1 MRNGS
6 GTYTLPVNSWNPAT
20 NAVSAT
26 ASDWQSL
33 IDDVE
38 TALTASLAADGQT
51 PMTGN
56 LAMGNNKLTG
66 LAAGTAAGNSLRWE
80 QLFSQG
86 TEVDIASATT
96 TDIGGQNSN
105 FLQITGTTTIT
116 GFGTNYNGPRFLR
129 FAGVLT
135 LTHGSALVLP
145 GAASITTAAGDM
157 AIAIPKA
164 TTGTPDGWVVLY
176 QRASALPALSGANTD
191 ITSLASPAIAAATAT
206 TQATTDI
213 STKVAT
219 TAYAQAV
226 SAKIQ
231 PITASVAS
239 SALTITLNPT
249 VLDFRSNPLTSGTV
263 VSRSVA
269 AAISVVV
276 SSGSTLGTVNAVP
289 SRLAVLAIDN
299 AGTVELAVVNLAGG
313 NNLDESTLISTTAEG
328 GAGAADSANVIYST
342 TARTNVAFRVVGY
355 VESTQATA
363 GTWATAPSTIQG
375 AGGQAIAYASLGY
388 GQTWQSVTRNNGTTY
403 YNTTGRPIVLT
414 VTAVSVTAANNF
426 PIITVG
432 GVAAGYGSAV
442 AATNNSTATA
452 IIPPGAAYSW
462 TIAGGST
469 SNIAVELR

>member
-1 MRNGS
+1 MSRNGS

-96 TDIGGQNSN
+96 TGIGGQNSN

-145 GAASITTAAGDM
+145 GGASITTAAGDM

-164 TTGTPDGWVVLY
+164 TAGTPDGWVVLY
-176 QRASALPALSGANTD
+176 QRASGLPLLTTGLVPTGAVT
-191 ITSLASPAIAAATAT
+191 
-206 TQATTDI
+206 
-213 STKVAT
+213 
-219 TAYAQAV
+219 
-226 SAKIQ
+226 
-231 PITASVAS
+231 
-239 SALTITLNPT
+239 
-249 VLDFRSNPLTSGTV
+249 TSG
-263 VSRSVA
+263 
-269 AAISVVV
+269 
-276 SSGSTLGTVNAVP
+276 L
-289 SRLAVLAIDN
+289 
-299 AGTVELAVVNLAGG
+299 
-313 NNLDESTLISTTAEG
+313 
-328 GAGAADSANVIYST
+328 
-342 TARTNVAFRVVGY
+342 
-355 VESTQATA
+355 TQATA
-363 GTWATAPSTIQG
+363 RMLGRTTAGTG
-375 AGGQAIAYASLGY
+375 AIEEL
-388 GQTWQSVTRNNGTTY
+388 
-403 YNTTGRPIVLT
+403 
-414 VTAVSVTAANNF
+414 TAAN
-426 PIITVG
+426 
-432 GVAAGYGSAV
+432 VAAFT
-442 AATNNSTATA
+442 AAASDTAQ
-452 IIPPGAAYSW
+452 G
-462 TIAGGST
+462 
-469 SNIAVELR
+469 AVELATTAETETGTDTARAVTPAGLNGAIGFSNLFTSTAQTITTAGQLVIPHGLTKKPVLVAAYMTCVTGELGYTSGDEIAVNVAGDVGTGSWGMSVLLDATNLTVRFGASGMIATHKTTGVGTLITNGNWTITFRAWA

>member
-1 MRNGS
+1 MSRNGS

-129 FAGVLT
+129 FAGALT

-145 GAASITTAAGDM
+145 SGASITTAAGDM

-191 ITSLASPAIAAATAT
+191 ITSLDAPALGAATAT
-206 TQATTDI
+206 TQSAGDNT
-213 STKVAT
+213 TKVAT
-219 TAYAQAV
+219 TAFVTAATPAASATV
-226 SAKIQ
+226 SG
-231 PITASVAS
+231 
-239 SALTITLNPT
+239 L
-249 VLDFRSNPLTSGTV
+249 
-263 VSRSVA
+263 
-269 AAISVVV
+269 
-276 SSGSTLGTVNAVP
+276 
-289 SRLAVLAIDN
+289 
-299 AGTVELAVVNLAGG
+299 VELA
-313 NNLDESTLISTTAEG
+313 TTAETQTG
-328 GAGAADSANVIYST
+328 TDTERAVTPAGLKGALLYSNGFESSNQTVTPNSTLSVAHGLGVVPKVFHVVLKCT
-342 TARTNVAFRVVGY
+342 TAELNYSVGDEVACNFNFVSGVSVIQASADATNVVINYSGASTSVLNK
-355 VESTQATA
+355 STQAQSSITSA
-363 GTWATAPSTIQG
+363 SWKFVVRAWA
-375 AGGQAIAYASLGY
+375 
-388 GQTWQSVTRNNGTTY
+388 
-403 YNTTGRPIVLT
+403 
-414 VTAVSVTAANNF
+414 
-426 PIITVG
+426 
-432 GVAAGYGSAV
+432 
-442 AATNNSTATA
+442 
-452 IIPPGAAYSW
+452 
-462 TIAGGST
+462 
-469 SNIAVELR
+469 